1 MLYSLFTHFNNFP
14 GARLFTYISFRAII
28 AGVLALCISVWF
40 GKWFIYWMKRH
51 QFFEKLREEE
61 EKNGKKKGEDENKV
75 DDKNEEKGF
84 IHWMKKGFEK
94 LCGEE
99 KKKDEKKEEDE
110 KKGRKKNVKMKRR
123 EKNIKK
129 HVPTM
134 GGFVVIVAVLVP
146 CLLLGKLSNIYMILL
161 LVTTVLMGALGFADD
176 YVKTIKGDKEGIKP
190 CMKLAGQVTLG
201 LIVGLTLRFSPA
213 VTMNEVVTS
222 RIENNVV
229 VVDKSPEI
237 KSTQTTIPFVKH
249 HNFNYAD
256 LFSWLGE
263 KNMYRAGWIFF
274 VLLTALVVAALS
286 NGANLNDG
294 MDGMCAGNSAIIA
307 VALLLLAYMSGNVVL
322 TEYFDVMYI
331 PGSEELV
338 VFLASFVGA
347 LVGYLWWNGFP
358 AQVFLGDT
366 GSLTIGGIIGVSAM
380 VIHKELMM
388 PLLCGVFLVES
399 ISVIIQR
406 GVYKFYKKRG
416 RHVRIWRKAPIHDHF
431 CTTVAQMKKRDPTST
446 CFFSDDS
453 RIILG
458 FNKEPDKK
466 LEPKIVLRFC
476 IITLILAALTILT
489 LKIR

>member
-28 AGVLALCISVWF
+28 AGVVALCISIWF
-40 GKWFIYWMKRH
+40 GKWFIGWMKRH
-51 QFFEKLREEE
+51 QFYETQR
-61 EKNGKKKGEDENKV
+61 
-75 DDKNEEKGF
+75 
-84 IHWMKKGFEK
+84 
-94 LCGEE
+94 
-99 KKKDEKKEEDE
+99 DEKIDPASKD
-110 KKGRKKNVKMKRR
+110 KKNT
-123 EKNIKK
+123 
-129 HVPTM
+129 PTM
-134 GGFVVIVAVLVP
+134 GGLIVIAAILVP

-161 LVTTVLMGALGFADD
+161 LVTTVLMGVLGFADD
-176 YVKTIKGDKEGIKP
+176 YIKTFRKNKSGLNGWVKI
-190 CMKLAGQVTLG
+190 AGQVTLG

-213 VTMNEVVTS
+213 VAMNEVVTS
-222 RIENNVV
+222 HIENNVV

-274 VLLTALVVAALS
+274 VLLTAFVVAALS

-294 MDGMCAGNSAIIA
+294 MDGMCAGNSSIIA
-307 VALLLLAYMSGNVVL
+307 VTLLLLAYMSGSVVWAQ
-322 TEYFDVMYI
+322 YFDVMYI

-366 GSLTIGGIIGVSAM
+366 GSLAIGGIIGVSAM

-388 PLLCGVFLVES
+388 PLLCGVFLMES
-399 ISVIIQR
+399 VSVILQTR
-406 GVYKFYKKRG
+406 YYKYCKKHGCRG
-416 RHVRIWRKAPIHDHF
+416 RIWKATPIHDHF
-431 CTTVAQMKKRDPTST
+431 RTSMDDVLKRDPTCTVVFKGS
-446 CFFSDDS
+446 
-453 RIILG
+453 
-458 FNKEPDKK
+458 NEKHHEV
-466 LEPKIVLRFC
+466 KIVLRFC
-476 IITLILAALTILT
+476 IVTLILAALTVLT